1 MNRRSVNLGMLCLS
15 LIAILL
21 SWAGDAAAQG
31 KGEKIWNALVIDTQ
45 GIETEIKNVTF
56 YWEEKISETAFV
68 PHELRQLPV
77 KRGTATVQVK
87 FDTIKQIDVKPGADK
102 GLPTFSI
109 TLANGKSGEFT
120 AALAGSFRGES
131 DFGQTEIPITT
142 ITKVIFK

>member
-1 MNRRSVNLGMLCLS
+1 MLAYAILALLS
-15 LIAILL
+15 LT
-21 SWAGDAAAQG
+21 SEAAAQG
-31 KGEKIWNALVIDTQ
+31 KGEKTFNALITDTQ
-45 GIETEIKNVTF
+45 GIDTEVKNVSF

-87 FDTIKQIDVKPGADK
+87 FETIQHIDAKQGTDK
-102 GLPTFSI
+102 ILPAFSI

-131 DFGQTEIPITT
+131 DFGQTEIPITS
-142 ITKVIFK
+142 ITKIIFK